1 MIVTVGLCAVAH
13 FSECFL
19 ARGIVWLHSESNRR
33 DFQSLGFVA
42 DPHSENPTCRDLLSR
57 FGFTRNDI
65 TIKNRKK
72 TAVKII
78 PSHHVLT
85 GIEKISSHTH
95 QGNAGSKSRPDFAG
109 SMPTKLL
116 AHAIGGVGNSDYEW
130 QQKRLASKLAVA
142 KRVGKWEYRN
152 LARKKV
158 SFRKPGFS
166 RLGSK
171 LL

>member
-1 MIVTVGLCAVAH
+1 LFGFIPNPIG
-13 FSECFL
+13 
-19 ARGIVWLHSESNRR
+19 GIFTHS
-33 DFQSLGFVA
+33 DSLQTHI
-42 DPHSENPTCRDLLSR
+42 PKTRLIETLLSR

-78 PSHHVLT
+78 PSRHVLT

-95 QGNAGSKSRPDFAG
+95 QGNADSESRPDFAG